1 MFFFI
6 VQLASA
12 QFCENIYYEG
22 RGIVELYKTVTVD
35 RTVVIGDLHG
45 DYKALI
51 EILKFSNVDKADLVV
66 SIGDTIGRGQFTREI
81 LDFFMNTG
89 NTLHLLGNHEH
100 LNLNLQFNYVAD
112 EDFDSFGGVENRRKE
127 FSINGKFWDYL
138 VRRPLIVKL
147 GRVLMVHAGLSLKHL
162 KEVGVDEGRN
172 VMNSRFQDVYYEES
186 PIWYRGYARGYQWRA
201 CQELDEVLKIMN
213 CDFMVMGHTV
223 FDEIT
228 TKCSGKAI
236 FIDTGISYIMSEN
249 PSALEI
255 LQSNGETLSIKAIY
269 PKRQV
274 TLYPFP

>member
-6 VQLASA
+6 VQLVSA
-12 QFCENIYYEG
+12 QFCENIYHEG

-172 VMNSRFQDVYYEES
+172 VLNSRFQDVYYEES